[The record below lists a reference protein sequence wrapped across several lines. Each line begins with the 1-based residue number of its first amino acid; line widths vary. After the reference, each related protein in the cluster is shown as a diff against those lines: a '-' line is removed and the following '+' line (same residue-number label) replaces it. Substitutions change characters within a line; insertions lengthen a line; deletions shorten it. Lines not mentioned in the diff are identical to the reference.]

1 MPKNR
6 HASVGTGFL
15 DHSGSQ
21 REMVV
26 LHENRGVFLALRF
39 FEQSVREAAVHCA
52 VVFPV
57 LLAKDRTRM
66 RDVAQWPQP
75 LVGESEVKALL
86 FLFTHPNAAQS
97 VIGVVRRHL
106 NAVAIVHYLF
116 VGCAGSLRDPGSVT
130 GPQYRFERGHQTTGG
145 NLTFDA
151 VGLPPMF
158 VGLAIGKSKQA
169 AASQFAFYGHAQ
181 ALRGP

>member
-106 NAVAIVHYLF
+106 NAVASVHYLF
-116 VGCAGSLRDPGSVT
+116 VGCAGSVT
-130 GPQYRFERGHQTTGG
+130 GPQHRFERSHQTTGG

-151 VGLPPMF
+151 VGLPLML
-158 VGLAIGKSKQA
+158 VRLAIGKSKQA
-169 AASQFAFYGHAQ
+169 AASQ
-181 ALRGP
+181 LV